1 MMKKLIAIVLILAS
15 VFALCACGKPAAAG
29 KEAEKE
35 AETAAEAPAENQSP
49 AEKAEPEGSD
59 PATEISEEQPA
70 EPELSPFK
78 AVEITTDNFFDY
90 FEYQQFPPDN
100 LDFSRT
106 SAGKIY
112 AVTAASGFY
121 LKDGYRIYHDK
132 AGDCKVEAEVKYQVS
147 WFTNGNKGINID
159 PANCSYEVTLKAN
172 DITDQEEQR
181 ESYYLTYPDGTEMF
195 AIMFSCPTHLTTEK
209 DASTMIVEPE
219 GVELV
224 SASGTLYLLPDNSA
238 D

>member
-1 MMKKLIAIVLILAS
+1 MKKLIAIVLILAS

-29 KEAEKE
+29 KEAAKE
-35 AETAAEAPAENQSP
+35 TETAVDAPAENQST
-49 AEKAEPEGSD
+49 ADKNEPEVSA
-59 PATEISEEQPA
+59 PSAEISEEQPA
-70 EPELSPFK
+70 EPELPPEK
-78 AVEITTDNFFDY
+78 AVEITVDNFFDY
-90 FEYQQFPPDN
+90 FEFQQFPPDN
-100 LDFSRT
+100 LDFKRT

-112 AVTAASGFY
+112 SVIAASGFY
-121 LKDGYRIYHDK
+121 LKDGYRIDHDK
-132 AGDCKVEAEVKYQVS
+132 AGQCKVEVGVKYQIS

-159 PANCSYEVTLKAN
+159 PANCKYEVTLKAN

-195 AIMFSCPTHLTTEK
+195 AIMFSCPTILTTEK
-209 DASTMIVEPE
+209 DASTMIVEPD

-224 SASGTLYLLPDNSA
+224 SASGTLYLMTEQSA